1 MERGKV
7 MGKVELYYS
16 SEMAEPWCDIEE
28 IRGLLGKLKEKGI
41 SVDFVDTA
49 KIPASELKEF
59 YTTSVIAPSIK
70 KKYKI
75 SGLFGTRRAAGCF
88 FGRER
93 PGLVVYRKGTTTPV
107 DVYPHDSNGR
117 RITVA
122 DYLKERLRSFQADP
136 SR

>member
-1 MERGKV
+1 

-28 IRGLLGKLKEKGI
+28 IRGLLGKLKEKGV
-41 SVDFVDTA
+41 SVDEIDTA
-49 KIPASELKEF
+49 QIPESELKEF
-59 YTTSVIAPSIK
+59 YTTSVIVPSVK

-93 PGLVVYRKGTTTPV
+93 PGLVVYREGATTPV

-117 RITVA
+117 RVTIT
-122 DYLKERLRSFQADP
+122 DYLSERLAAI
-136 SR
+136 